1 MWIVFV
7 IDISLSSYVVS
18 LNVFIIQFT
27 SNISMMKVQNTTAT
41 LHCSD
46 LISWLFLTHLLPRA
60 RVTPALAS
68 LSWLSILSFMPLRS
82 VCERD
87 EKILYLRITEGKK
100 TLWRHTRTRCSSKR
114 TPLCDLELSL
124 LLSQS
129 DPCIFPCG
137 LYTPPFMAEWNLPE
151 QVWLQIH
158 CTVRTIITHSSAL

>member
-1 MWIVFV
+1 MFSSSNSPLIFPWWKSRTQRPHSTAQ
-7 IDISLSSYVVS
+7 ISSPG
-18 LNVFIIQFT
+18 F
-27 SNISMMKVQNTTAT
+27 
-41 LHCSD
+41 
-46 LISWLFLTHLLPRA
+46 FLTHLLPRA

-68 LSWLSILSFMPLRS
+68 LSWLSMLSFMPLRS
-82 VCERD
+82 VWERD
-87 EKILYLRITEGKK
+87 EEILYLRITEGKK

-137 LYTPPFMAEWNLPE
+137 LHTPPFMAEWNLPE

-158 CTVRTIITHSSAL
+158 CTVRTIITH